1 MRDPLRIE
9 NLRADHAV
17 GGIDWGSKELN
28 RFLVRFGLTHQQPGA
43 AQADVALSESLLV
56 GDYSLAVGE
65 VAYDGAPDRLSKG
78 LARHSIPIMLLA
90 PLAVSSAWQGRGLGA
105 GLSPSARP

>member
-28 RFLVRFGLTHQQPGA
+28 HFLVRFGLTNQQPGA

-65 VAYDGAPDRLSKG
+65 VANDGPRIA
-78 LARHSIPIMLLA
+78 
-90 PLAVSSAWQGRGLGA
+90 
-105 GLSPSARP
+105 